1 MIKRLAIK
9 DIKESEYNP
18 RVSLVPGSKEYE
30 EIKQSLI
37 QYGLVEPPVVNEYNM
52 TCIGGH
58 QRLSV
63 LRGMGVE
70 YVDCSIVNIYDPVQE
85 KKLCVGLNKIKGRW
99 DDEKLEALL
108 ADDGVSDFLTGF
120 EDDFSDKLGDE
131 DDLEEALGEEEA
143 PEDEEEED
151 DDEIPEENVVIKIG
165 SNQFRLTRG
174 EYLGLLDSIR
184 DMGYFD
190 KQDIINEIQRRLVTD
205 D

>member
-99 DDEKLEALL
+99 DDDKLEALL

-143 PEDEEEED
+143 PEDEENED